1 MLNRFSNIETPT
13 FLKQFR
19 TRRTMDGTINPTPAQ
34 PHLIGC
40 VDDGIHLKGR
50 DDSLY
55 GSDH

>member
-1 MLNRFSNIETPT
+1 
-13 FLKQFR
+13 
-19 TRRTMDGTINPTPAQ
+19 MDGTINPTPAQ